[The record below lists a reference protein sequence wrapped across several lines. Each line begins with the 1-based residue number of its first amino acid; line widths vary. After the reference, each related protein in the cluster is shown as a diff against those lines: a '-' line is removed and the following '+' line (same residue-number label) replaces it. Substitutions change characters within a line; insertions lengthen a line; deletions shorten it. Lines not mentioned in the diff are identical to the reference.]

1 MINIGNLT
9 YKSNLLKLLKE
20 NSYIAPE
27 LYEKNNIKRGLRNS
41 DGTGVLVGATRVASV
56 EGYEIIDGKKTP
68 TEGTLLYRGIPIND
82 IVEGIEKDKRFGFE
96 EVIFLLLFGQLPDKK
111 NLNDFT
117 NLINNSMH
125 LPKFFLEDVILKV
138 PSPNVMN
145 LMQRVVLA
153 LYAYDDNP
161 EDLSI
166 ENQLDEAISIISKIP
181 LIMAYAYMSKK
192 HYHDKESLILH
203 RPLVDGSIAENVLH
217 LTRANSEFTR
227 TESEL
232 LDLCLMVH
240 AEHGGGNN
248 SAFSTHVVSSS
259 GTDIYSSI
267 STAIGS
273 LKGPKH
279 GGANF
284 MVESMVADLKNTA
297 GDWTKRKN
305 VEKYLVDI
313 LNKNAFDKKGLI
325 YGMGHAIY
333 TKSDPRAVLLKKKL
347 ASVAKMQG
355 IKEEFELLNNIEEI
369 SKDLFMEKKN
379 IEICANVDLYSG
391 LVYRSLGIDRDLYTP
406 IFALARTAG
415 WCAHRLEQVQDSK
428 IIRPAYFNLVTG
440 EKYIP
445 LENR

>member
-1 MINIGNLT
+1 
-9 YKSNLLKLLKE
+9 
-20 NSYIAPE
+20 
-27 LYEKNNIKRGLRNS
+27 
-41 DGTGVLVGATRVASV
+41 
-56 EGYEIIDGKKTP
+56 
-68 TEGTLLYRGIPIND
+68 
-82 IVEGIEKDKRFGFE
+82 
-96 EVIFLLLFGQLPDKK
+96 
-111 NLNDFT
+111 
-117 NLINNSMH
+117 
-125 LPKFFLEDVILKV
+125 
-138 PSPNVMN
+138 
-145 LMQRVVLA
+145 
-153 LYAYDDNP
+153 
-161 EDLSI
+161 
-166 ENQLDEAISIISKIP
+166 
-181 LIMAYAYMSKK
+181 
-192 HYHDKESLILH
+192 
-203 RPLVDGSIAENVLH
+203 
-217 LTRANSEFTR
+217 
-227 TESEL
+227 
-232 LDLCLMVH
+232 
-240 AEHGGGNN
+240 
-248 SAFSTHVVSSS
+248 
-259 GTDIYSSI
+259 
-267 STAIGS
+267 
-273 LKGPKH
+273 
-279 GGANF
+279 